1 MSNKVILKRSSVG
14 NKVPTTLDLAYG
26 ELALNYADGK
36 IYYKTS
42 ANTVDY
48 FSAGAGLGGESV
60 VVYSYTGLTVD
71 TFTGTGTQTTFTLT
85 KPGLSTNYSLV
96 NVQGVFQPRSSYAIS
111 GSSLIF
117 ENAPASGAIVE
128 ITLFSAQP
136 NDPVNYNDLINK
148 PVIPGEYTLPA
159 ASSSILG
166 GVKAGTGIAIDL
178 NGVISTETF
187 SGSYLD
193 LTDTPTIPAAYSLP
207 TASATVL
214 GGVKIGSGI
223 TISNGVISASAS
235 SYTLPTA
242 SATVL
247 GGVKIGSGIT
257 ISNGVISASSFSG
270 SYTDLTNKPIL
281 FSGSYADLTNKPTLF
296 SGSYAD
302 LTSKPTLF
310 SGSYADLTSKPTLF
324 SGSYLD
330 LTNIPTLPSVV
341 VGTTETQILTNK
353 TLDNP
358 TIINGYTEESTV
370 ANTGTAYTVDLA
382 NGTLQFLT
390 LTGNCTFTF
399 PTPIAGKSFV
409 LVLKQDATGSRTVQ
423 FPASAIWP
431 DGTTPTITTT
441 ANKRDKLVFSADGT
455 IWMGSVAGQ
464 NYV

>member
-26 ELALNYADGK
+26 ELALNYADGR

-71 TFTGTGTQTTFTLT
+71 TFTGNGTQTTFTLT
-85 KPGLSTNYSLV
+85 NPGLSTNYSLV
-96 NVQGVFQPRSSYAIS
+96 NIQGVFQPRSSYAIS

-117 ENAPASGAIVE
+117 ENAPESGAIVE

-148 PVIPGEYTLPA
+148 PIIPSEYTLPV
-159 ASSSILG
+159 ASSSVLG
-166 GVKAGTGIAIDL
+166 GVKAGTGVVIDT
-178 NGVISTETF
+178 NGVISAETF

-193 LTDTPTIPAAYSLP
+193 LTDTPTFPVAYTLP

-270 SYTDLTNKPIL
+270 SYTDLTNKPV
-281 FSGSYADLTNKPTLF
+281 
-296 SGSYAD
+296 
-302 LTSKPTLF
+302 LF

-330 LTNIPTLPSVV
+330 LTNTPTMPVVV
-341 VGTTETQILTNK
+341 VGTTETQTLTNK

-358 TIINGYTEESTV
+358 TIVNGYTEESTV

-390 LTGNCTFTF
+390 LTGNCAFTF
-399 PTPIAGKSFV
+399 PTPTAGKSFV
-409 LVLKQDATGSRTVQ
+409 LILKQDATGSRTVQ
-423 FPASAIWP
+423 FPANAIWP
-431 DGTTPTITTT
+431 DGTTPTITST

-455 IWMGSVAGQ
+455 VWMGSVAGQ

>member
-26 ELALNYADGK
+26 ELALNYADGR

-48 FSAGAGLGGESV
+48 FSAGAGQGGESV

-71 TFTGTGTQTTFTLT
+71 TFTGNGTQTTFTLT
-85 KPGLSTNYSLV
+85 NPGLSTNYSLV
-96 NVQGVFQPRSSYAIS
+96 NIQGVFQPRSSYAIS

-117 ENAPASGAIVE
+117 ENAPENGAIVE

-136 NDPVNYNDLINK
+136 NDPISYNDLTNK
-148 PVIPGEYTLPA
+148 PVIPSEYTLPV
-159 ASSSILG
+159 ASSSVLG
-166 GVKAGTGIAIDL
+166 GVKAGTGVAIDV
-178 NGVISTETF
+178 NGVISADTF

-193 LTDTPTIPAAYSLP
+193 LTDTPAIPAAYSLP

-223 TISNGVISASAS
+223 TITNGVISVVAG

-257 ISNGVISASSFSG
+257 ITNGVISASSFSG
-270 SYTDLTNKPIL
+270 SYTDLTNKPV
-281 FSGSYADLTNKPTLF
+281 
-296 SGSYAD
+296 
-302 LTSKPTLF
+302 
-310 SGSYADLTSKPTLF
+310 LF

-330 LTNIPTLPSVV
+330 LTNTPTLPSVV
-341 VGTTETQILTNK
+341 VGTTETQTLTNK

-390 LTGNCTFTF
+390 LTGNCVFTF
-399 PTPIAGKSFV
+399 PTPTAGKSFV

-423 FPASAIWP
+423 FPATTIWP
-431 DGTTPTITTT
+431 DGTTPTITAT

-455 IWMGSVAGQ
+455 VWMGSVAGQ